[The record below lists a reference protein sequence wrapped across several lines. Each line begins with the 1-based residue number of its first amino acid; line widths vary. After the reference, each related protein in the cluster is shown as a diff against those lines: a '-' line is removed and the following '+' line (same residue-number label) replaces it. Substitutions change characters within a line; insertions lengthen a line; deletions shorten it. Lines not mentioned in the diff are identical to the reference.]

1 MERIIAF
8 PLMGNYY
15 IPSNYLISKISGCKV
30 LKPPPI
36 TSKTIELGS
45 KNSPDFV
52 CTPFKYTLGTF
63 IECLEMG
70 ANTLIQMGGG
80 CRYGY
85 YFELQQKILNDL
97 GYKFEYF
104 NLVSM
109 GHANLIEIYKILKK
123 INPRLNKIKSI
134 YYLLITI
141 KMVKY
146 MDKLEDYIRQNV
158 AYENNKG
165 KLEHLFNDMLT
176 EFSKIKTF
184 YGINKT
190 YYKYK
195 KLIKNVQINKPKNNI
210 KIGII
215 GELYTLME
223 PFANNNLEKL
233 LEGYGVEIKRFT
245 NVTYLLFEKGKK
257 SKKYLKKLDN
267 VKYKMGADAM
277 DNVYYTKYL
286 IENNYD
292 GIIHIKSS
300 FCTPEIGNMGIIS
313 KMCEEKDMPILFI
326 STDINTSNVG
336 FETRIEAFYDMIEM
350 RKRNE

>member
-1 MERIIAF
+1 MDKIIAF

-15 IPSNYLISKISGCKV
+15 IPSNYLISRITNSKIM
-30 LKPPPI
+30 KPPKI

-45 KNSPDFV
+45 KYSPDFV
-52 CTPFKYTLGTF
+52 CTPFKYTLGTY

-85 YFELQQKILNDL
+85 YFELQEKILKDL
-97 GYKFEYF
+97 GYDFKYY
-104 NLVSM
+104 NLVSK
-109 GHANLIEIYKILKK
+109 GHTDIKKIYNIMKEINPKLKK
-123 INPRLNKIKSI
+123 IKSL

-146 MDKLEDYIRQNV
+146 MDYIEDYIRQN
-158 AYENNKG
+158 AGYEVNKG
-165 KLEHLFNDMLT
+165 
-176 EFSKIKTF
+176 EFSKELNNMLEEFSNVKSLIGLRRIFKKHKKRILNIK
-184 YGINKT
+184 
-190 YYKYK
+190 
-195 KLIKNVQINKPKNNI
+195 INKPKNNI

-215 GELYTLME
+215 GELYTLQE
-223 PFANNNLEKL
+223 PFANNNLEDIL
-233 LEGYGVEIKRFT
+233 ISYGVEVKRFT

-267 VKYKMGADAM
+267 IKYKMGADAM
-277 DNVYYTKYL
+277 DNIYYTKYL
-286 IENNYD
+286 IDNGYD

-300 FCTPEIGNMGIIS
+300 FCTPEIGSMGIIN
-313 KMCEEKDMPILFI
+313 KMCEESNMPVLFM
-326 STDINTSNVG
+326 SMDANTSSVG

-350 RKRNE
+350 RKNNE